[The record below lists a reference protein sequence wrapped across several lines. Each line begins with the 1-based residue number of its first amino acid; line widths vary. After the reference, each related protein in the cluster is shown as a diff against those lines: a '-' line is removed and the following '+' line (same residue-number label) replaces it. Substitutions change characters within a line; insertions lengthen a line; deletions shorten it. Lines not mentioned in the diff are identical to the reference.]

1 MSRLDW
7 YLNVNLKARHLRLLV
22 AISDFGNLRQVASNA
37 YITVPAVSKAL
48 GEIEGALGVQ
58 LFERT
63 VNGLR
68 PTAYGECVVRHARTV
83 LSTLHQTA
91 EEIKALQV
99 GSAGKVRVGAPPTLI
114 ATIMPEAL
122 ALLKR
127 DSPHINVSV
136 SENRMAAL
144 LQDLRSGELDL
155 VVGRLPHRVDTVG
168 MREELLL
175 HTPIRLITG
184 PKHPLAGK
192 KNLQWHDLD
201 GFPWVLPPPGSLLR
215 EPLENTLA
223 RHGLW
228 MPSNYIETLSTHLVR
243 AYVQIYDAIAL
254 QTLDALYPYREV
266 NRICLLPLDLS
277 ITTRP
282 VGLLSRVDKA
292 LTPSAV
298 LLMNYLRKVC
308 QGMISPTLDE
318 ATLALGRE
326 G

>member
-22 AISDFGNLRQVASNA
+22 AINDFGNLRQVASNS

-48 GEIEGALGVQ
+48 GEIEDALGVQ
-58 LFERT
+58 LFDRT
-63 VNGLR
+63 VGGLR

-83 LSTLHQTA
+83 LSTLSQTA
-91 EEIKALQV
+91 EEIKALQG

-114 ATIMPEAL
+114 AAIMPEAL

-127 DSPHINVSV
+127 DAPQINVSV

-184 PKHPLAGK
+184 PKHPLVGK
-192 KNLQWHDLD
+192 KNLQWSDLE

-223 RHGLW
+223 RHDLW
-228 MPSNYIETLSTHLVR
+228 MPSNYIETLSTNLMR

-254 QTLDALYPYREV
+254 QTLDVLYPYREISRMCV
-266 NRICLLPLDLS
+266 LPLDLS

-282 VGLLSRVDKA
+282 VGLLSRADKA
-292 LTPSAV
+292 PTPSAA
-298 LLMNYLRKVC
+298 LLMKYVKKVC
-308 QGMISPTLDE
+308 QGRISPTIDE
-318 ATLALGRE
+318 AALAPGRE
-326 G
+326 V